1 MLFYRCRLGLLVLLM
16 RMWIPESPRWLLT
29 HGRPDKA
36 HAIVTAIEQ
45 QFRRR
50 GVMLDCEG
58 LPTLRL
64 KARSHTPLREICH
77 ALLLTEFYGVPSNT
91 VGWYLLPFAAG
102 NFVGPLLLGR
112 FFNVLGRRI
121 MIAATYAISG
131 VLLGR
136 LIDTHER
143 AAVFGGY
150 LISAA
155 AMLAAADDDKI
166 RTVCSMHRQTQAR

>member
-29 HGRPDKA
+29 HGRPDEA

-77 ALLLTEFYGVPSNT
+77 ALLVRHRRRSLVGLALMAAQTFFYN
-91 VGWYLLPFAAG
+91 AI
-102 NFVGPLLLGR
+102 
-112 FFNVLGRRI
+112 FF
-121 MIAATYAISG
+121 TYAISG
-131 VLLGR
+131 VLLGS

-150 LISAA
+150 LIGAA

-166 RTVCSMHRQTQAR
+166 RTVCSMRRQTQAR